1 MLGWFWTGE
10 PDYWINSPSGCLYH
24 TPSSL
29 WLKDF
34 QAASEGQAPC
44 CGTCCGLPQ
53 LSLPPDQV
61 SLQAT
66 CSSPPT
72 AGSGS
77 SSSSG
82 KEFSW
87 QQQKIP
93 RGFKTRPLERGLQD
107 QATVRQ
113 QQVEGCMLKRG
124 LSYSDWFGLPHTV
137 CSFAFHNCSKPFLIF
152 LWLWY

>member
-1 MLGWFWTGE
+1 VAE
-10 PDYWINSPSGCLYH
+10 
-24 TPSSL
+24 
-29 WLKDF
+29 DF

-82 KEFSW
+82 KEFS
-87 QQQKIP
+87 
-93 RGFKTRPLERGLQD
+93 
-107 QATVRQ
+107 
-113 QQVEGCMLKRG
+113 
-124 LSYSDWFGLPHTV
+124 
-137 CSFAFHNCSKPFLIF
+137 
-152 LWLWY
+152 